1 MTDWKG
7 KGLIKTEKK
16 EWKQVLKSDEEHGW
30 VKLEK
35 DKTDG
40 LRASFQEKKY
50 LPTSRWKI
58 SVRREK
64 ARDTRKQGCL
74 ARHAFSRHILSRS
87 PRYTLHPSL
96 LFLAPRAFSC
106 PMFLRAL
113 SSLERNDCC
122 SGLESCKIFA
132 ISAPRMMCHT
142 SQCRFKIQ
150 YFPELATLLMESR
163 AVP

>member
-7 KGLIKTEKK
+7 IGLIKTEKRSENRYSK
-16 EWKQVLKSDEEHGW
+16 ATRS
-30 VKLEK
+30 
-35 DKTDG
+35 TDG
-40 LRASFQEKKY
+40 QNWRRIKRMAFALASKKKKY
-50 LPTSRWKI
+50 LPPSRCKI

-64 ARDTRKQGCL
+64 ARDTRKHGCL

-87 PRYTLHPSL
+87 PRSTLYPSL

-106 PMFLRAL
+106 PMFLRAM

-132 ISAPRMMCHT
+132 ISRMMWHT